1 MKAFIDFQPSIR
13 CALEESRPVV
23 ALETSLVSHGF
34 PWPENLETLNL
45 LEKTIVEEGAVP
57 APIGVIDGR
66 IKVGLSAEDKELMS
80 RPDNGFVKTSR
91 RDLSVLIA
99 NKQNGATTVAST
111 MIIAGVAGIHVFA
124 TGGIGGVHRGATETF
139 DISADLQELAR
150 TPVAVVCAGPKII
163 LDLKLTLEYLETMG
177 VPVLGYCT
185 DDLPAFYCQTSGL
198 PVDHRCNSAAGI
210 ARIIKT
216 HQELGLRNGLLV
228 TNPIPEQFALPV
240 GKVEEMLGKA
250 IKEAEEAKVSG
261 KALTPFLLQK
271 MFAMSEGKTIKTN
284 KALLKNNAALG
295 AQVAISLA
303 SK

>member
-1 MKAFIDFQPSIR
+1 
-13 CALEESRPVV
+13 
-23 ALETSLVSHGF
+23 
-34 PWPENLETLNL
+34 
-45 LEKTIVEEGAVP
+45 
-57 APIGVIDGR
+57 
-66 IKVGLSAEDKELMS
+66 MS